1 MEVNI
6 ADFVSPAFDKVFY
19 DIIDH
24 KHTFYW
30 MKGGRGSTKSSFISL
45 VIPILLLQHP
55 ECHAI
60 VLRKIGRTLRQSV
73 YPQVQWG
80 IDNLGLTGLFKSKAN
95 PPEISL
101 RKTGQKIL
109 FFGTDDPSKIKSI
122 KLPFGYPGIVW
133 FEELDQFNGMD
144 EIRNLN
150 QSLLRGGRVYWEFCS
165 FNPPKSRDAWVNAEQ
180 LYDDPDRL
188 INHSTYKD
196 VPADWLGP
204 QFLLEAKKLKE
215 RNETSY
221 RHEYLGEATGTGGA
235 VFDNVSDM
243 AMDDE
248 MIGRF
253 DRRHYGLDFG
263 FALDPLAFV
272 QMHYDAKHEDL
283 YIFGEIYRT
292 HLMNKQAAALMAPL
306 LPGHPVVEADSAEPK
321 SIAELNAY
329 LPSLGCH
336 ARVYGAKKG
345 PDSVEFGIRWL
356 QSLNHIYIDKRR
368 APNTYKEFMQ
378 YEYETNRAGEYISAY
393 PDKNNHAIDACR
405 YGCIDLMPRAHLSIL
420 KRK

>member
-150 QSLLRGGRVYWEFCS
+150 ESLLRGGSNFWEFCS
-165 FNPPKSRDAWVNAEQ
+165 FNPPKSVDSWVNIEQ
-180 LYDDPDRL
+180 MTDEPDRL
-188 INHSTYKD
+188 VHHSTYLD
-196 VPADWLGP
+196 VPHEWLG
-204 QFLLEAKKLKE
+204 QKFFDIAENLK
-215 RNETSY
+215 RKNEMAY
-221 RHEYLGEATGTGGA
+221 EHEYLGKVTGTGGA
-235 VFDNVSDM
+235 VFENVSDRQM
-243 AMDDE
+243 SDE
-248 MIGRF
+248 EILQF
-253 DRRHYGLDFG
+253 DHIYHGCDFG
-263 FALDPLAFV
+263 FSMDPLAFTSF
-272 QMHYDAKHEDL
+272 HYDVKHEDL
-283 YIFGEIYRT
+283 YIFDEIYQTKLSNRR
-292 HLMNKQAAALMAPL
+292 AADMIKPMAA
-306 LPGHPVVEADSAEPK
+306 GRMVKCDSAEPK
-321 SIAELNAY
+321 SIAELRECGVNAR
-329 LPSLGCH
+329 G
-336 ARVYGAKKG
+336 ARKG
-345 PDSVEFGIRWL
+345 PDSVDFGIKWL
-356 QSLNHIYIDKRR
+356 QERAHIYIDKRR
-368 APNTYKEFMQ
+368 APNTYREFSC
-378 YEYETNRAGEYISAY
+378 YEYEQDRYGHFISAY
-393 PDKNNHAIDACR
+393 PDKDNHAIDSIR
-405 YGCIDLMPRAHLSIL
+405 YGCEDLMPRAKLRIL
-420 KRK
+420 RR